1 MNKFLEVINL
11 EVPCVFILND
21 GTRLDL
27 RGGVPK
33 SGLKAYRDGFKN
45 LGLLPGAEE
54 LFKKDKVSE
63 VIGLINKA
71 KRPQDVEI
79 LALAKPESVAVK
91 DAAKAK
97 LESLKENQ

>member
-33 SGLKAYRDGFKN
+33 SGLKAYRDGF
-45 LGLLPGAEE
+45 PGAEE

-97 LESLKENQ
+97 IEWLKENQ